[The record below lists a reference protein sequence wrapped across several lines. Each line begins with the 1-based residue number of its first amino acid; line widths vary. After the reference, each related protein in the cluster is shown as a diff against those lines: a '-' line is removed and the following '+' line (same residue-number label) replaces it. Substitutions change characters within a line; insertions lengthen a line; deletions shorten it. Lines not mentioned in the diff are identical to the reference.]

1 MDQEKLINI
10 ANKLVISKKGVL
22 AADESSNTI
31 KKRFD
36 SIKVDST
43 ETKRRDYREML
54 FNTEGISESISG
66 VILYDET
73 IRQNASTGIPL
84 VELLKQQGI
93 IAGIKVDKG
102 LKPIPGYED
111 ESYTEGLD
119 GLEDRLDEY
128 RNIGAQFTKWRGVI
142 NIGQN
147 IPSVNCIKI
156 NSHSLAS
163 YAALSQKAGLV
174 PIVEPE
180 VLMDGS
186 HDISRCYQVTK
197 DTLREVFYALGEQG
211 VDLRG
216 ILLKPNMVLSGK
228 DSVNRA
234 GAKEVAYQTLN
245 CFAET
250 VPVAVPGIVFLSGG
264 QGDEEATVNL
274 NSINLR
280 AKEFK
285 APWELSF
292 SYGRGLQA
300 APLKAWNGKE
310 ENKISAQKVF
320 YERSNIVSLARQGKY
335 WICFC

>member
-111 ESYTEGLD
+111 ESYT
-119 GLEDRLDEY
+119 
-128 RNIGAQFTKWRGVI
+128 QFTKWRGVI

-320 YERSNIVSLARQGKY
+320 YERSNIVSLARQGNY
-335 WICFC
+335 

>member
-84 VELLKQQGI
+84 VELLKQQDI

-335 WICFC
+335 

>member
-54 FNTEGISESISG
+54 FNTEGISESISV

-73 IRQNASTGIPL
+73 FRQNASTGIPL

-335 WICFC
+335 

>member
-43 ETKRRDYREML
+43 ETNRRDYREML

-156 NSHSLAS
+156 NSHSLAR

-186 HDISRCYQVTK
+186 HDISRCYQGTK
-197 DTLREVFYALGEQG
+197 DTLREVFYALGEQV

-300 APLKAWNGKE
+300 APLKAWNGKD

-335 WICFC
+335 

>member
-1 MDQEKLINI
+1 MNQEKLINI
-10 ANKLVISKKGVL
+10 ANRLVISKKGVL

-36 SIKVDST
+36 SINVEST
-43 ETKRRDYREML
+43 ESNRRDYRELL
-54 FNTEGISESISG
+54 FSTEGISHSISG
-66 VILYDET
+66 VILFDET
-73 IRQNASTGIPL
+73 IRQKASTGISL
-84 VELLKQQGI
+84 VELLNQQDI

-102 LKPIPGYED
+102 LKPIPGSEE
-111 ESYTEGLD
+111 ESYTDGLD
-119 GLEDRLDEY
+119 GIGDRLDEY
-128 RNIGAQFTKWRGVI
+128 RNKGAEFTKWRGVI
-142 NIGQN
+142 NIGQD
-147 IPSVNCIKI
+147 IPSMNCIKI
-156 NSHSLAS
+156 NSHSLAR

-180 VLMDGS
+180 VLMDGA
-186 HDISRCYQVTK
+186 HDISQCYEVTRN
-197 DTLREVFYALGEQG
+197 TLREVFYALGEHG

-234 GAKEVAYQTLN
+234 SPEEVAYKTLS
-245 CFAET
+245 CFADT
-250 VPVAVPGIVFLSGG
+250 VPAAVPGIVFLSGG

-274 NSINLR
+274 NYINLK

-300 APLKAWNGKE
+300 APLKAWEGKK
-310 ENKISAQKVF
+310 ENKITAQKVF
-320 YERSNIVSLARQGKY
+320 YERANIVSLAREGKY
-335 WICFC
+335 

>member
-156 NSHSLAS
+156 NSHSLAR

-335 WICFC
+335 

>member
-43 ETKRRDYREML
+43 ETNRRDYREML

-84 VELLKQQGI
+84 VELLKQQDI

-156 NSHSLAS
+156 NSHSLAR

-335 WICFC
+335 

>member
-128 RNIGAQFTKWRGVI
+128 RNIGAQFPKWRGVI

-156 NSHSLAS
+156 NSHS
-163 YAALSQKAGLV
+163 
-174 PIVEPE
+174 
-180 VLMDGS
+180 
-186 HDISRCYQVTK
+186 
-197 DTLREVFYALGEQG
+197 
-211 VDLRG
+211 
-216 ILLKPNMVLSGK
+216 
-228 DSVNRA
+228 
-234 GAKEVAYQTLN
+234 
-245 CFAET
+245 
-250 VPVAVPGIVFLSGG
+250 
-264 QGDEEATVNL
+264 
-274 NSINLR
+274 
-280 AKEFK
+280 
-285 APWELSF
+285 
-292 SYGRGLQA
+292 
-300 APLKAWNGKE
+300 
-310 ENKISAQKVF
+310 
-320 YERSNIVSLARQGKY
+320 
-335 WICFC
+335 

>member
-43 ETKRRDYREML
+43 ETNRRDYREML

-147 IPSVNCIKI
+147 IPSGNCIKI

-335 WICFC
+335 

>member
-1 MDQEKLINI
+1 MNQEKLINI
-10 ANKLVISKKGVL
+10 ANRLVISKKGVL

-36 SIKVDST
+36 SINVEST
-43 ETKRRDYREML
+43 ESNRRDYRELL
-54 FNTEGISESISG
+54 FSTEGISNSISG
-66 VILYDET
+66 VILFDET
-73 IRQNASTGIPL
+73 IRQKASTGISL
-84 VELLKQQGI
+84 VELLNQQDI

-102 LKPIPGYED
+102 LKPIPGSEE
-111 ESYTEGLD
+111 ESYTDGLD
-119 GLEDRLDEY
+119 GIGERLDEY
-128 RNIGAQFTKWRGVI
+128 RNNGAEFTKWRGVI
-142 NIGQN
+142 NIGQD
-147 IPSVNCIKI
+147 IPSMNCIKI
-156 NSHSLAS
+156 NSHSLAR

-180 VLMDGS
+180 VLMDGA
-186 HDISRCYQVTK
+186 HDISQCYEVTRN
-197 DTLREVFYALGEQG
+197 TLREVFYALGEHG

-234 GAKEVAYQTLN
+234 SPEEVAYKTLS
-245 CFAET
+245 CFADT
-250 VPVAVPGIVFLSGG
+250 VPAAVPGIVFLSGG

-274 NSINLR
+274 NNINLK

-300 APLKAWNGKE
+300 APLKAWEGKK
-310 ENKISAQKVF
+310 ENKITAQKVF
-320 YERSNIVSLARQGKY
+320 YERANIVSLAREGKY
-335 WICFC
+335 

>member
-1 MDQEKLINI
+1 MYQEKLINT
-10 ANKLVISKKGVL
+10 ASELVISKKGVL

-36 SIKVDST
+36 SIKVEST
-43 ETKRRDYREML
+43 ESKRRDYREML
-54 FNTEGISESISG
+54 FSTEGISESISG

-73 IRQNASTGIPL
+73 IRQNASTGMPL
-84 VELLKQQGI
+84 VELLKKQGV

-102 LKPIPGYED
+102 LKPIPGSEE
-111 ESYTEGLD
+111 ESSTDGLD
-119 GLEDRLDEY
+119 GLEDRLHEY
-128 RNIGAQFTKWRGVI
+128 RNIGAEFTKWRGVI
-142 NIGQN
+142 NIGKN
-147 IPSVNCIKI
+147 IPSINCIKI
-156 NSHSLAS
+156 NSHSLAR

-180 VLMDGS
+180 VLMDGV
-186 HDISRCYQVTK
+186 HDISQCFRVTR
-197 DTLREVFYALGEQG
+197 DTLREVFYALGEHG
-211 VDLRG
+211 VDMRG

-234 GAKEVAYQTLN
+234 GPEEVARQTLS

-250 VPVAVPGIVFLSGG
+250 VPAAVPGIVFLSGG
-264 QGDEEATVNL
+264 QEDEEATVNL
-274 NSINLR
+274 NKINLL

-300 APLKAWNGKE
+300 APLKAWSGKE
-310 ENKISAQKVF
+310 KNKISAQKVF
-320 YERSNIVSLARQGKY
+320 YERANIVSLARQGKY
-335 WICFC
+335 

>member
-84 VELLKQQGI
+84 VELLKQQDI

-156 NSHSLAS
+156 NSHSLAR

-335 WICFC
+335 